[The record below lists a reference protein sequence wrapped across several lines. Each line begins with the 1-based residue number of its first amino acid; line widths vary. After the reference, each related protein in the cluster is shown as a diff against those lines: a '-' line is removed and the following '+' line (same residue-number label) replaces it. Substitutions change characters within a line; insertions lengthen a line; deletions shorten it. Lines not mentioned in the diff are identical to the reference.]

1 MIARVCQS
9 GHCAVSHLTIL
20 PTVLRDAEALAHCLE
35 GLGHQPVWGGVLKGF
50 ADDCQNV
57 VLQIDLGGEAR
68 LGWSR
73 QQDGSL
79 ALVGDLQRLS
89 RSKSVPRLLGEIT
102 RRYAAHRA
110 LSTLNDHAN
119 GFAGCHVS
127 VSA

>member
-1 MIARVCQS
+1 M
-9 GHCAVSHLTIL
+9 SHLTIL
-20 PTVLRDAEALAHCLE
+20 PTVLRDAEALAHCLVA
-35 GLGHQPVWGGVLKGF
+35 LGHQPVWGGDLKGF
-50 ADDCQNV
+50 ADDCQSV
-57 VLQIDLGGEAR
+57 VLQVDLGGEAR

-89 RSKSVPRLLGEIT
+89 RSKSAAGLLGEIT

-110 LSTLNDHAN
+110 LSTLNDHVN

-127 VSA
+127 FSA

>member
-9 GHCAVSHLTIL
+9 GHYAMSHLTIL
-20 PTVLRDAEALAHCLE
+20 PTVLRDAEELARCLE
-35 GLGHQPVWGGVLKGF
+35 ALGHHPVWGGVLNGF
-50 ADDCQNV
+50 ADDCQSV

-89 RSKSVPRLLGEIT
+89 RSKSAADLLGEIT
-102 RRYAAHRA
+102 RRYATHRA
-110 LSTLNDHAN
+110 LKTIADHAD
-119 GFAGCHVS
+119 GFVGCHVS
-127 VSA
+127 MST

>member
-1 MIARVCQS
+1 M
-9 GHCAVSHLTIL
+9 SHLTIL
-20 PTVLRDAEALAHCLE
+20 PTVLRDAEELARCLKA
-35 GLGHQPVWGGVLKGF
+35 LGHHPVWGGVLKGF
-50 ADDCQNV
+50 AEDAQPV

-89 RSKSVPRLLGEIT
+89 RSQSAAGLLGEIT
-102 RRYAAHRA
+102 RRYASHRA
-110 LSTLNDHAN
+110 LATLADHAE
-119 GFAGCHVS
+119 GFMGCHVS

>member
-20 PTVLRDAEALAHCLE
+20 PTELRDAEALARCLE
-35 GLGHQPVWGGVLKGF
+35 ALGHQPVWGGDLKGF
-50 ADDCQNV
+50 ADDCQSV

-89 RSKSVPRLLGEIT
+89 RSQSGAGLLGEIT
-102 RRYAAHRA
+102 RRYATHRA
-110 LSTLNDHAN
+110 LKTLADHAD
-119 GFAGCHVS
+119 GFVGCHVS

>member
-20 PTVLRDAEALAHCLE
+20 PTVLRDADELARCLE
-35 GLGHQPVWGGVLKGF
+35 ALGHQPVWGGVLQGF
-50 ADDCQNV
+50 ADDCQPV
-57 VLQIDLGGEAR
+57 VLQIDLGDEAR

-73 QQDGSL
+73 QQDGAL

-89 RSKSVPRLLGEIT
+89 RTQSAANLLGEIT
-102 RRYAAHRA
+102 RRYATHRA
-110 LSTLNDHAN
+110 LNALAN
-119 GFAGCHVS
+119 PAAGFGGCQVS